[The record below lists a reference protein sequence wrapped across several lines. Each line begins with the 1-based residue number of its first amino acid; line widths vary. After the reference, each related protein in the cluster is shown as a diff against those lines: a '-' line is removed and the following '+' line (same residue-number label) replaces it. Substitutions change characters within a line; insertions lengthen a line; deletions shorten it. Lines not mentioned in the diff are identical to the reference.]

1 MCLINSAFVGE
12 KNFEVIEYKICVLIV
27 YTNFV
32 TFLILNRIQRD
43 IIIRVFIS
51 SCKVPAILVRF

>member
-1 MCLINSAFVGE
+1 MCLIKGAFVGE
-12 KNFEVIEYKICVLIV
+12 NDVKVIEYKMCVLIV
-27 YTNFV
+27 YTNSE

-43 IIIRVFIS
+43 IIIRVFRS